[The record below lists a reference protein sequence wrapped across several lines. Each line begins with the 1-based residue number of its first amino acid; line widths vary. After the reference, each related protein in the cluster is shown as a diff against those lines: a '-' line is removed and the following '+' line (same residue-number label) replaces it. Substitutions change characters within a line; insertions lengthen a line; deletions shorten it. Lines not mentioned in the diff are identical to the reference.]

1 MARLFTPEGA
11 SGRAITEFSCEAA
24 MQIGKALAL
33 LMQNRAGRPAKI
45 VVGRDTRLSGE
56 ILTNSFAAGC
66 CAAGADVRLLGIITT
81 PAVSCL
87 AEKYSADAGVMITAS
102 HNTYEFNGIKIF
114 DGNGYYL
121 SLDLLQEIERLVT
134 KAPQEM
140 KCSGGDIIGN
150 VTVEKNAEWDY
161 IRTLMKQIDGDLAKM
176 RIAIDCA
183 NGAVCSTAEKF
194 FRGIGATTI
203 LINNAPD
210 GKNINDSCGTVNTE
224 QLAKCV
230 VDNRCHAG
238 LAFDG
243 DGSRVIIL
251 DEKGR
256 AVDGNRLTA
265 ILAYAMK
272 TDQKLNANTCV
283 VSQTTNLGFFRWA
296 KENGI
301 VVSAEPGVGIRY
313 IVERMLLG
321 GYNLG
326 ASSSG
331 HLILLDAVKTADGQ
345 LAAGRILEILARSQ
359 RRLSELAGVYEP
371 YPQIAL
377 NVRLRPEFAGRW
389 HDHPSISEIIDFCSQ
404 KLEGDGRV
412 FVRESTASPVL
423 RIMAE
428 GRDYDTVWQ
437 YAQAI
442 AKTVRDCAG
451 YPEDDG

>member
-11 SGRAITEFSCEAA
+11 SGRAITGFSCEAA

-33 LMQNRAGRPAKI
+33 LMQNREGRPAKI
-45 VVGRDTRLSGE
+45 VIGRDTRLSGE
-56 ILTNSFAAGC
+56 ILTDCFAAGC
-66 CAAGADVRLLGIITT
+66 CSAGAEVHLLGVIPT

-87 AEKYSADAGVMITAS
+87 AERYSADAGVMVTAS
-102 HNTYEFNGIKIF
+102 HNTYEFNGVRIF
-114 DGNGYYL
+114 DGGGNYI
-121 SLDLLQEIERLVT
+121 SEELLNEIERLVT
-134 KAPQEM
+134 KAPREM
-140 KCSGGDIIGN
+140 KCPGGDMIGKAI
-150 VTVEKNAEWDY
+150 VEKNAEWDY
-161 IRTLMKQIDGDLAKM
+161 VRTLMKQIDGDLNRM

-183 NGAVCSTAEKF
+183 NGATVSTAEKF
-194 FRGIGATTI
+194 FRGIGANVV
-203 LINNAPD
+203 LINNTPD
-210 GKNINDSCGTVNTE
+210 GKNINDGCGTVNTDR
-224 QLAKCV
+224 LAKCV
-230 VDNRCHAG
+230 VENRCHAG
-238 LAFDG
+238 VAFDG
-243 DGSRVIIL
+243 DGSRVVML
-251 DEKGR
+251 DEKGNP
-256 AVDGNRLTA
+256 VDGNRLTA

-331 HLILLDAVKTADGQ
+331 HLVLLDAIKTADGQ
-345 LAAGRILEILARSQ
+345 LAAGRILEILARSS
-359 RRLSELAGVYEP
+359 RKLSELAGVYEP

-377 NVRLRPEFAGRW
+377 NVQLRPEFAGRW
-389 HDHPSISEIIDFCSQ
+389 QDHPSISEIIAFCSQ

-423 RIMAE
+423 RIIAE

-451 YPEDDG
+451 YPEENG